1 MDKRIISEGGRFLS
15 DILDTKDIL
24 KTKGWP
30 LAADIEK
37 VLILLTVNFELLC

>member
-1 MDKRIISEGGRFLS
+1 MDKRIISEEGRFIS
-15 DILDTKDIL
+15 DILDIKDIL

-37 VLILLTVNFELLC
+37 LFDSFKRQF